1 MNMVVRQE
9 DGRFITALDIARKI
23 GETGDEVAHL
33 LVAAGAKSFEDLK
46 IEFGDHIPDIPR

>member
-1 MNMVVRQE
+1 MVVRQE